1 MHTGPVA
8 LKTVLKDTIYSNF
21 LDLSVAICILL
32 SPNLLSKNIAHA
44 EQLLKYF
51 VITFSKLY
59 GKNQLVDNIHSLIH
73 LPSDAKCYG
82 VLDNLSAFRYESYLG
97 R

>member
-1 MHTGPVA
+1 MR
-8 LKTVLKDTIYSNF
+8 
-21 LDLSVAICILL
+21 ILL

-51 VITFSKLY
+51 VVTFSKLY
-59 GKNQLVDNIHSLIH
+59 GKNQLVDNIHSLMH

-97 R
+97 RLKKLVRKPQNPTGQVVR